1 MFKKII
7 RIYFMICALLLG
19 ACQTN
24 TSSTTLA
31 LLDKVIFTFE
41 AKKPMVINHSNQNQS
56 SSNHIM
62 DGTFLKPEKPSDQN
76 EETDHKIVEETTP
89 KKPPIPDKNEATDD
103 VIGFYDTT
111 IEQEVIE
118 LVNDLRLQ
126 LGLKAVEQSESLT
139 TTARLKS
146 KDMAKYNY
154 FSHEG
159 HLTFASLVETYQ
171 ISCQIS
177 GENIFK
183 SQSPLLV
190 ASEIFE
196 AWKQSP
202 THYANMTN
210 EQFTKMGIGVYG
222 IEQEGVRTYYVTQ
235 HLTD

>member
-1 MFKKII
+1 
-7 RIYFMICALLLG
+7 MICLLLLG

-24 TSSTTLA
+24 TSSTKLV
-31 LLDKVIFTFE
+31 LLDKVAFTFE
-41 AKKPMVINHSNQNQS
+41 EKKLMVINDSHHNQS
-56 SSNHIM
+56 SSNDIK
-62 DGTFLKPEKPSDQN
+62 DGTFFKPEQSSDQN
-76 EETDHKIVEETTP
+76 QETDHKIIDETTP
-89 KKPPIPDKNEATDD
+89 KQPSTSISDENEATDD
-103 VIGFYDTT
+103 GIGFYDPS

-126 LGLKAVEQSESLT
+126 LGLEAVEQSESLT

-146 KDMAKYNY
+146 EDMAKYNY

-159 HLTFASLVETYQ
+159 HLTFATLVETYQ
-171 ISCQIS
+171 ISCRIS

-202 THYANMTN
+202 THYSKMTN
-210 EQFTKMGIGVYG
+210 EQFTKIGVGIYG
-222 IEQEGVRTYYVTQ
+222 IEQEGARTYYVTQ

>member
-1 MFKKII
+1 
-7 RIYFMICALLLG
+7 MICVLLLG

-41 AKKPMVINHSNQNQS
+41 AKKPIIINHSNQNPS

-177 GENIFK
+177 G
-183 SQSPLLV
+183 
-190 ASEIFE
+190 
-196 AWKQSP
+196 
-202 THYANMTN
+202 
-210 EQFTKMGIGVYG
+210 
-222 IEQEGVRTYYVTQ
+222 
-235 HLTD
+235 

>member
-1 MFKKII
+1 
-7 RIYFMICALLLG
+7 MICVLLLG

-41 AKKPMVINHSNQNQS
+41 AKKPIIINHSNQNPS

-62 DGTFLKPEKPSDQN
+62 DGTFLKPEKP
-76 EETDHKIVEETTP
+76 
-89 KKPPIPDKNEATDD
+89 PIPYKNEATDD

>member
-1 MFKKII
+1 
-7 RIYFMICALLLG
+7 MICLLLLG

-24 TSSTTLA
+24 TSSTTLV
-31 LLDKVIFTFE
+31 LLDKVAFIFE
-41 AKKPMVINHSNQNQS
+41 EKKLVVINNSHHNQS
-56 SSNHIM
+56 SSNDIK
-62 DGTFLKPEKPSDQN
+62 DGTFFKPEQPSDQN
-76 EETDHKIVEETTP
+76 QETDHKIIDETTP
-89 KKPPIPDKNEATDD
+89 TQPSIPEENEATDAGID
-103 VIGFYDTT
+103 FYDTRM
-111 IEQEVIE
+111 EDEVIE

-126 LGLKAVEQSESLT
+126 LGLETVEQSEPLT

-146 KDMAKYNY
+146 EDMAKYNY

-159 HLTFASLVETYQ
+159 HLTFSTLAETYQ

-183 SQSPLLV
+183 SQSPLLI

-210 EQFTKMGIGVYG
+210 ERFTKIGVGIYE